1 MTNTTRMLSRFAA
14 AAGLVIAIVAV
25 TAVSATA
32 ADRPAASYYT
42 PAALKAMGEQYQA
55 AARFY
60 KKHNTASD
68 RPAESFY
75 TPAALK
81 AMGERYQ
88 AEWRFYKNLQARNA
102 QASTTSNRPAATYYT
117 PAALKA
123 MGERYNAA
131 ANFYQ
136 QLQLRKAQHQA
147 TVFHWRD
154 ATIGSGVALA
164 VLALGLLAGAALRHG
179 RRTTTAS
186 L

>member
-1 MTNTTRMLSRFAA
+1 MTSTTRTLSRFAA

-42 PAALKAMGEQYQA
+42 PAALKAMGARYEA

-60 KKHNTASD
+60 KTHNTALD

-88 AEWRFYKNLQARNA
+88 AEWRFYKNLQARKA
-102 QASTTSNRPAATYYT
+102 QASTTSNRPAASYYT

-123 MGERYNAA
+123 MGQRYQAA
-131 ANFYQ
+131 ATFYQ

-154 ATIGSGVALA
+154 ATIGGGLALA
-164 VLALGLLAGAALRHG
+164 VVGLGLVAGVVLRRG
-179 RRTTTAS
+179 RRTTTA
-186 L
+186 